1 METLHLKLQKTALGV
16 LIGVGLVGCQPQ
28 PEWLTSRAEYAV
40 FGTTVEVVVR
50 HAPDQSVDA
59 SLAELDRLFQILH
72 RDWHPWAPGALTEL
86 NQALSTTT
94 WTRLDPSL
102 VDLLRASQTLETQTD
117 GYFNA
122 AIGSLVRLWGF
133 HTSDYP
139 ITTPPPSA
147 EAISDLVARKPSAQQ
162 IEWRENENN
171 ELEVRTQNTS
181 IGLDFSGIAKG
192 AAAGLACDLLGQS
205 GFEDALVNLGGD
217 VLVCGVSQQPWRVAV
232 KDPREGVLEV
242 LEINRRL
249 AVFTSG
255 QYYRYG
261 EWGGERYAHVLD
273 PATGYPI
280 KHILQATAIHPDPI
294 VADAAA
300 TALVV
305 AGTEKAEHLGK
316 QLGLE
321 RWLLVDEYGQSQWM
335 DP

>member
-1 METLHLKLQKTALGV
+1 M
-16 LIGVGLVGCQPQ
+16 GLAGCQPQ
-28 PEWLTSRAEYAV
+28 PEWHTSRAEYAV
-40 FGTTVEVVVR
+40 FGTTVEVAVR
-50 HAPDQSVDA
+50 HAPNQSVDA
-59 SLAELDRLFQILH
+59 PLAELDQLFQTLH

-86 NQALSTTT
+86 NQALTKGT
-94 WTRLDPSL
+94 WTRLNPSL
-102 VDLLRASQTLETQTD
+102 VDLLQSSQTLEIQTD

-133 HTSDYP
+133 HTSNYP
-139 ITTPPPSA
+139 ITQPPPSA
-147 EAISDLVARKPSAQQ
+147 EAIADLVAQQPSTQQ
-162 IEWRENENN
+162 IEVQATETNQVQ
-171 ELEVRTQNTS
+171 VRTQNPS
-181 IGLDFSGIAKG
+181 ISLDFSGIAKG
-192 AAAGLACDLLGQS
+192 AAAELACDLLGQS

-217 VLVCGVSQQPWRVAV
+217 VLVCGAGQQPWRVAI

-261 EWGGERYAHVLD
+261 EWDGERYAHVLD
-273 PATGYPI
+273 PKTGHPI
-280 KHILQATAIHPDPI
+280 QHILQATAIHPDPM

-305 AGTEKAEHLGK
+305 AGTEKAERLGK

-321 RWLLVDEYGQSQWM
+321 QWLLVDETGQSQWIQ
-335 DP
+335 P